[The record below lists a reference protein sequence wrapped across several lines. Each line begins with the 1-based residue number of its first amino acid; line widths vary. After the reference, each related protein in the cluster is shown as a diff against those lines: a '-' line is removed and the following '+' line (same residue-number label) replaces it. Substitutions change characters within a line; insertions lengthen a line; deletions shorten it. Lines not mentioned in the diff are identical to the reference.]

1 MANDRGVVTFF
12 SRLTDLQDVNYM
24 SIQTFTNAST
34 LLSDFFNLWGS
45 RMALVKSD
53 VEGNIRKVTNAVC
66 SLNCTTLPEML
77 AKEQSLD
84 LYKKDSSGSV
94 GLLWLKRSFQFLVS
108 LLWFLSIS
116 TDDDCMKSIVSQAYD
131 ESLRHYHNR
140 FMRQTFRLV
149 MHALPK
155 RSSLVQKLALDQENC
170 EKQVL
175 TDAGK
180 CRTMLLPFVARLEE
194 LLIAYKLEHPV

>member
-1 MANDRGVVTFF
+1 M
-12 SRLTDLQDVNYM
+12 
-24 SIQTFTNAST
+24 
-34 LLSDFFNLWGS
+34 
-45 RMALVKSD
+45 
-53 VEGNIRKVTNAVC
+53 TNAVC

-140 FMRQTFRLV
+140 FMRQTFRV
-149 MHALPK
+149 SYH
-155 RSSLVQKLALDQENC
+155 SLSVAFLYLIDGNDRFI
-170 EKQVL
+170 L
-175 TDAGK
+175 L
-180 CRTMLLPFVARLEE
+180 RTAKHRFN
-194 LLIAYKLEHPV
+194 